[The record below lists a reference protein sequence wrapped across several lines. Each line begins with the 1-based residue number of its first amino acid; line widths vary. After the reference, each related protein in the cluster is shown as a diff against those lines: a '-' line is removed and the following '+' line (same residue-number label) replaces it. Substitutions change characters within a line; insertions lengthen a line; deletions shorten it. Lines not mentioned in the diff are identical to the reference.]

1 MKRIFLSALLCG
13 VLIDAGAQHIVNPGR
28 MAINIDL
35 LDARGNKQN
44 LPLGHKVTAVFY
56 TDPDAKDVINPL
68 SEAMEK
74 RKLPKDKFI
83 GVGVINCKD
92 TWVPN
97 SAMKISVRQKEKQS
111 PGSVILF
118 DENKALA
125 KEWSLGDCNN
135 ACVLV
140 IVGMDSRVKYAKAI
154 RSQEE
159 CRAAMGAIMKL
170 LEEEIGKS

>member
-1 MKRIFLSALLCG
+1 MRRILLSIFLCG
-13 VLIDAGAQHIVNPGR
+13 VLTNADAQATKTGQLATN
-28 MAINIDL
+28 MEL
-35 LDARGNKQN
+35 SDARGNTRK
-44 LPLGHKVTAVFY
+44 LPLGEKVTAIFY

-74 RKLPKDKFI
+74 RHLPKDKFI
-83 GVGVINCKD
+83 GIGVINCKD

-97 SAMKISVRQKEKQS
+97 SAMKVSVKQKEKQS

-118 DENKALA
+118 DENKALP
-125 KEWSLGDCNN
+125 KTWNLGDCNN

-140 IVGMDSRVKYAKAI
+140 IVGTDSRVKYSKAI
-154 RSQEE
+154 RSQDE

-170 LEEEIGKS
+170 LEEEIGKI